1 MNPEVQ
7 LSIST
12 VMTGQEVT
20 NVDTGGKSIASTDLI
35 ILGTIVGGVQTAS
48 FQMEVEQAM
57 AVASQLVSSCSQVVN
72 ARVGDDGKPL
82 PLLERIAILSGR
94 APQAPEVGAHDG
106 GQP

>member
-1 MNPEVQ
+1 MNPDVQ

-20 NVDTGGKSIASTDLI
+20 NVDTGAKSIASTDLI
-35 ILGTIVGGVQTAS
+35 ILGALVNGVQTAS
-48 FQMEVEQAM
+48 YQMEVEQAI
-57 AVASQLVSSCSQVVN
+57 AVASQLISSSSVIVN